1 MVQSELVPR
10 TNHGN
15 NIYYKYSELKQ
26 IETSKELILKGR
38 PNWMYKDMHEKNQKT
53 ESDRELDPIYKNR
66 SGQPSIRDRF
76 LKTNSNERHII
87 DQYDDVYMPRYAH
100 KNEELHIKGIHAA
113 VEAKFGHQDYEDRIG
128 QIPSISE
135 GWQ

>member
-1 MVQSELVPR
+1 LGSIDEQLHRIQQLMVQSELVPR

-38 PNWMYKDMHEKNQKT
+38 PNWMYKDMHETKEKK

-87 DQYDDVYMPRYAH
+87 D
-100 KNEELHIKGIHAA
+100 
-113 VEAKFGHQDYEDRIG
+113 
-128 QIPSISE
+128 
-135 GWQ
+135 